1 MAFSSSKLASS
12 LMGNLRVEIH
22 YCDFASV
29 TTGDISVGM
38 SNIMHMSFNNE
49 VSEAQGLVTKSGQTV
64 TVASVTAND
73 TGTLLVIGNG

>member
-12 LMGNLRVEIH
+12 LMGNLRVEVH
-22 YCDFASV
+22 SCNFASV

-49 VSEAQGLVTKSGQTV
+49 TTEAAGLVTKSGQTV
-64 TVASVTAND
+64 TIASVTSND
-73 TGTLLVIGNG
+73 VGTLLVIGNG

>member
-22 YCDFASV
+22 SCNFASV
-29 TTGDISVGM
+29 TTGDVSVGI
-38 SNIMHMSFNNE
+38 SNILHMSFNND
-49 VSEAQGLVTKSGQTV
+49 VTEAAGLVTKSGQTV
-64 TVASVTAND
+64 TIASVTSND